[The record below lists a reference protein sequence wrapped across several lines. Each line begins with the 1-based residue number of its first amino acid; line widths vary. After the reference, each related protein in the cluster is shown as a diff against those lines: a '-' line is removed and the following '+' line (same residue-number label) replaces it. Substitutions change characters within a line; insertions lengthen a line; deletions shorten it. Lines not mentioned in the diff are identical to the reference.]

1 MTPGLIGLGKRFL
14 ESYQWDFVFE
24 VKVTPTGIWLD
35 VLPWLIRLRSKLY
48 IFKDPTSDTNIF
60 FFTSRLYYV
69 LKVIVKIAKSEKNSK
84 LQPVT
89 LTTLFLRSR

>member
-24 VKVTPTGIWLD
+24 VKVTPTRIWLD
-35 VLPWLIRLRSKLY
+35 ALPWLIRLRSKLY

-60 FFTSRLYYV
+60 FFY
-69 LKVIVKIAKSEKNSK
+69 LKAILCFESNCQDSK
-84 LQPVT
+84 V
-89 LTTLFLRSR
+89 